1 MTFEIEIPDE
11 WPPSLGFAVAK
22 MIRQSLKAGFPVVVP
37 VRGDTT
43 PDQLAAAFNTI
54 QTAIQEAGLP
64 LNAGDRRWRL
74 ACGAPVRKA

>member
-54 QTAIQEAGLP
+54 QTAIQEAGL
-64 LNAGDRRWRL
+64 A
-74 ACGAPVRKA
+74 A